1 MVAYVHCA
9 FKYSTYQFWEE
20 SKGGP
25 PPPGP
30 YGTPKKKRGPERVNV
45 LKHSEI
51 KILVN
56 HNKKVTLTTF
66 HVFRLIF

>member
-1 MVAYVHCA
+1 MCTVHLNILPTN
-9 FKYSTYQFWEE
+9 FEKNRRGLEST
-20 SKGGP
+20 

-30 YGTPKKKRGPERVNV
+30 YGTQKKRGPERVNV